1 MGSKKINVI
10 KKMFAEITFWLHLP
24 IVIILFGMFA
34 IPKSIWPGKVTFHFW
49 YFISIII
56 IQFIWSVS
64 VYRKFDI
71 ICPLT
76 TLMQWLRGY
85 PLKNKKNYNH
95 SFIAELMEKMRIKVS
110 YAWVNVILITSLIIV
125 AVQYLW
131 FR

>member
-1 MGSKKINVI
+1 MGSKKIS
-10 KKMFAEITFWLHLP
+10 AEITFWLHLP

-34 IPKSIWPGKVTFHFW
+34 VPKSIWAGKVTFHFW
-49 YFISIII
+49 YFIGIII

-85 PLKNKKNYNH
+85 PLKNKQNYAH
-95 SFIAELMEKMRIKVS
+95 SFIAELLEKMRIKVS
-110 YAWVNVILITSLIIV
+110 YAWVNVILIVSLIILI
-125 AVQYLW
+125 VQYVW